1 MIVACL
7 KWTVR
12 PGAPDDD
19 RFAGVSAADQ
29 AALETALRLGAARN
43 EPVVAVAA
51 GPVGAEVALRMALAC
66 GAARAVRIDLASDA
80 DSRDVSAALA
90 EVAAGATVVL
100 CGDYSLDRGSGSV
113 PAFIA
118 HHLGA
123 AQALGLVAVGDASD
137 AGSTGNRVHA
147 TRRLDGG
154 RREVLAV
161 PFPAVLSVE
170 GSVASLRR
178 AGLKDSL
185 AAQRVGIEVV
195 AGTAAH
201 QATPSQAAPFRPR
214 ARQMPAPAGD
224 DPLSRLRTLTDATGA
239 PSRGEVVEASAEAG
253 AARIVTALREW
264 GYLA

>member
-1 MIVACL
+1 M
-7 KWTVR
+7 
-12 PGAPDDD
+12 
-19 RFAGVSAADQ
+19 
-29 AALETALRLGAARN
+29 
-43 EPVVAVAA
+43 
-51 GPVGAEVALRMALAC
+51 
-66 GAARAVRIDLASDA
+66 
-80 DSRDVSAALA
+80 
-90 EVAAGATVVL
+90 
-100 CGDYSLDRGSGSV
+100 
-113 PAFIA
+113 
-118 HHLGA
+118 
-123 AQALGLVAVGDASD
+123 GDASD

-185 AAQRVGIEVV
+185 AAQCAGIEVV

-239 PSRGEVVEASAEAG
+239 PSRGEVVEASPEAG
-253 AARIVTALREW
+253 AARIVAALREW